1 MKILTTS
8 QAVKIF
14 RLAKVQYTSR
24 QQEQAHIAN
33 QVKVFKFKFHK
44 ILSHCQP
51 GEKFKVLGGF
61 VRFPTGEPDH

>member
-44 ILSHCQP
+44 ILLNCHS
-51 GEKFKVLGGF
+51 GGNI
-61 VRFPTGEPDH
+61 EI